1 MGRYIQRET
10 YLRQLMDRMGNGE
23 VKIITGPRRSGKSWL
38 LNRIFKDYLLEQ
50 GVAEDNIIIV
60 SFDMDDDEETGDLT
74 DRQALKSYLYS
85 RITDDTTPYYI
96 ILDEVQEV
104 EGFEKL
110 VNGLNARDNVDVYIT
125 GSNSHFLSSDIKTI
139 FRGRGDEVKVWPFS
153 FREFCTDRTEPVSEL
168 WKEYYTYGGM
178 PGLLR
183 QRTSEQ
189 KVAYLQRLWNKTYL
203 DDVVERHKVKNRE
216 ALSALADALCSSVGS
231 LTNPNRI
238 SNVMSN
244 VQNTKIDSETVSNY
258 IGYLEEAF
266 LFEGAKRYN
275 IKGNKYF
282 ESIKKYYSVDVGLR
296 NAKLNFRQQE
306 ITHIMENVI
315 YNELRMRGFAVD
327 VGVVEAREMRNGK
340 SEYIQYEIDFIA
352 SNGRDKYYIQSAFSL
367 DSEEKRQQELRS
379 LLKVDDSFQKIV
391 ITGSDIAAYTDDKGI
406 RIIDVLTESDSLR
419 WHQTIA
425 GDPADWLHYWA
436 PGGPMEQGIQM
447 LGIKSLPWFAVTD
460 STGLVVYSG
469 PNCDLASKKAS
480 ELIR

>member
-1 MGRYIQRET
+1 
-10 YLRQLMDRMGNGE
+10 MDRMGNGE

-238 SNVMSN
+238 SNVMRS

-391 ITGSDIAAYTDDKGI
+391 ITGSDIAAYTDNKGI
-406 RIIDVLTESDSLR
+406 RFMGLFQFLLS
-419 WHQTIA
+419 
-425 GDPADWLHYWA
+425 
-436 PGGPMEQGIQM
+436 GI
-447 LGIKSLPWFAVTD
+447 
-460 STGLVVYSG
+460 
-469 PNCDLASKKAS
+469 
-480 ELIR
+480 

>member
-1 MGRYIQRET
+1 MERYIQRET

-38 LNRIFKDYLLEQ
+38 LNRIFKDYLLEK

-238 SNVMSN
+238 SNVMRS
-244 VQNTKIDSETVSNY
+244 VQNTKIDPETVSNY

-315 YNELRMRGFAVD
+315 YNELRMRGYAVD

-406 RIIDVLTESDSLR
+406 RFMGLFQFLLS
-419 WHQTIA
+419 
-425 GDPADWLHYWA
+425 
-436 PGGPMEQGIQM
+436 GI
-447 LGIKSLPWFAVTD
+447 
-460 STGLVVYSG
+460 
-469 PNCDLASKKAS
+469 
-480 ELIR
+480 

>member
-189 KVAYLQRLWNKTYL
+189 KVAYLQRLWNKIYL

-238 SNVMSN
+238 SNVMRS

-391 ITGSDIAAYTDDKGI
+391 ITGSDIAAYTDNKGI
-406 RIIDVLTESDSLR
+406 RFMGLFQFLLS
-419 WHQTIA
+419 
-425 GDPADWLHYWA
+425 
-436 PGGPMEQGIQM
+436 GI
-447 LGIKSLPWFAVTD
+447 
-460 STGLVVYSG
+460 
-469 PNCDLASKKAS
+469 
-480 ELIR
+480 

>member
-10 YLRQLMDRMGNGE
+10 YLRQLMDRMGHGE

-238 SNVMSN
+238 SNVMRS

-391 ITGSDIAAYTDDKGI
+391 ITGSDIAAYTDNKGI
-406 RIIDVLTESDSLR
+406 RFMGLFQFLLS
-419 WHQTIA
+419 
-425 GDPADWLHYWA
+425 
-436 PGGPMEQGIQM
+436 GI
-447 LGIKSLPWFAVTD
+447 
-460 STGLVVYSG
+460 
-469 PNCDLASKKAS
+469 
-480 ELIR
+480 

>member
-1 MGRYIQRET
+1 MEKYIKRET
-10 YLRQLMDRMGNGE
+10 YLQQLIDRMGNGE

-38 LNRIFKDYLLEQ
+38 LNRIFKDYLLGQ
-50 GVAEDNIIIV
+50 GVEEDNIIIV
-60 SFDMDDDEETGDLT
+60 SFDLDDEEETGDLT

-85 RITDDTTPYYI
+85 RITDAAKPYYV

-104 EGFEKL
+104 EGFEKI
-110 VNGLNARDNVDVYIT
+110 VNGLNAKDNVDVYIT
-125 GSNSHFLSSDIKTI
+125 GSNSHFLSSDINTI
-139 FRGRGDEVKVWPFS
+139 FRGRGDEVRVWPFS
-153 FREFCTDRTEPVSEL
+153 FREFCCDRPEPVSEL

-183 QRTSEQ
+183 QRTPEQ

-203 DDVVERHKVKNRE
+203 DDVVERHKVKNRD
-216 ALSALADALCSSVGS
+216 ALSTLADALCSSVGS

-238 SNVMSN
+238 SNVLRN
-244 VQNTKIDSETVSNY
+244 IQNTKIDPETISNY

-266 LFEGAKRYN
+266 LFEGSKRYN
-275 IKGNKYF
+275 IKGNRYF

-306 ITHIMENVI
+306 ITHIMENII

-352 SNGRDKYYIQSAFSL
+352 SNGTNKYYIQSAFSM
-367 DSEEKRQQELRS
+367 DSDEKRQQELKS

-391 ITGSDIAAYTDDKGI
+391 ITGNDIAEYTDAKGI
-406 RIIDVLTESDSLR
+406 RFMGLFQFLQS
-419 WHQTIA
+419 
-425 GDPADWLHYWA
+425 
-436 PGGPMEQGIQM
+436 GI
-447 LGIKSLPWFAVTD
+447 
-460 STGLVVYSG
+460 
-469 PNCDLASKKAS
+469 
-480 ELIR
+480 

>member
-1 MGRYIQRET
+1 MEKYIKRET
-10 YLRQLMDRMGNGE
+10 YLQQLIDRMGNGE

-38 LNRIFKDYLLEQ
+38 LNRIFKDYLLGQ
-50 GVAEDNIIIV
+50 GVEEDNIIIV
-60 SFDMDDDEETGDLT
+60 SFDLDDEEETGDLT
-74 DRQALKSYLYS
+74 ERQALKSYLYS
-85 RITDDTTPYYI
+85 RITDASKPYYV

-104 EGFEKL
+104 EGFEKI
-110 VNGLNARDNVDVYIT
+110 VNGLNAKDNVDVYIT
-125 GSNSHFLSSDIKTI
+125 GSNSHFLSSDINTI
-139 FRGRGDEVKVWPFS
+139 FRGRGDEVRVWPFS
-153 FREFCTDRTEPVSEL
+153 FREFCCDRPEPVSEL

-183 QRTSEQ
+183 QRTPEQ

-203 DDVVERHKVKNRE
+203 DDVVERHKVKNRD
-216 ALSALADALCSSVGS
+216 ALSTLADALCSSVGS

-238 SNVMSN
+238 SNVLRN
-244 VQNTKIDSETVSNY
+244 IQNTKIDPETISNY

-266 LFEGAKRYN
+266 LFEGSKRYN
-275 IKGNKYF
+275 IKGNRYF

-352 SNGRDKYYIQSAFSL
+352 SNGTNKYYIQSAFSL
-367 DSEEKRQQELRS
+367 DGDEKRQQELKS

-391 ITGSDIAAYTDDKGI
+391 ITGNDIAEYTDAKGI
-406 RIIDVLTESDSLR
+406 RFMGLFQFLQS
-419 WHQTIA
+419 
-425 GDPADWLHYWA
+425 
-436 PGGPMEQGIQM
+436 GI
-447 LGIKSLPWFAVTD
+447 
-460 STGLVVYSG
+460 
-469 PNCDLASKKAS
+469 
-480 ELIR
+480 

>member
-139 FRGRGDEVKVWPFS
+139 FFFLFDEVKVWPFS

-238 SNVMSN
+238 SNVMRS

-391 ITGSDIAAYTDDKGI
+391 ITGSDIAAYTDNKGI
-406 RIIDVLTESDSLR
+406 RFMGLFQFLLS
-419 WHQTIA
+419 
-425 GDPADWLHYWA
+425 
-436 PGGPMEQGIQM
+436 GI
-447 LGIKSLPWFAVTD
+447 
-460 STGLVVYSG
+460 
-469 PNCDLASKKAS
+469 
-480 ELIR
+480 

>member
-1 MGRYIQRET
+1 MEKYIKRET
-10 YLRQLMDRMGNGE
+10 YLQQLIDRMGNGE

-38 LNRIFKDYLLEQ
+38 LNRIFKDYLLGQ
-50 GVAEDNIIIV
+50 GVEEDNIIIV
-60 SFDMDDDEETGDLT
+60 SFDLDDEEETGDLT

-85 RITDDTTPYYI
+85 RITDAAKPYYV

-104 EGFEKL
+104 EGFEKI
-110 VNGLNARDNVDVYIT
+110 VNGLNAKDNVDVYIT
-125 GSNSHFLSSDIKTI
+125 GSNSHFLSSDINTI
-139 FRGRGDEVKVWPFS
+139 FRGRGDEVRVWPFS
-153 FREFCTDRTEPVSEL
+153 FREFCCDRPEPVSEL

-183 QRTSEQ
+183 QRTPEQ

-203 DDVVERHKVKNRE
+203 DDVVERHKVKNRD
-216 ALSALADALCSSVGS
+216 ALSTLADALCSSVGS

-238 SNVMSN
+238 SNVLRN
-244 VQNTKIDSETVSNY
+244 IQNTKIDPETISNY

-266 LFEGAKRYN
+266 LFEGSKRYN
-275 IKGNKYF
+275 IKGNRYF

-327 VGVVEAREMRNGK
+327 VGVVESREMRNGK

-367 DSEEKRQQELRS
+367 DSDEKRQQELRS

-391 ITGSDIAAYTDDKGI
+391 ITGSDISAYTDAKGI
-406 RIIDVLTESDSLR
+406 RFMGLYQFLLS
-419 WHQTIA
+419 
-425 GDPADWLHYWA
+425 
-436 PGGPMEQGIQM
+436 GI
-447 LGIKSLPWFAVTD
+447 
-460 STGLVVYSG
+460 
-469 PNCDLASKKAS
+469 
-480 ELIR
+480 